1 MRRFLTFLC
10 LLTLACAVTALGGQ
24 KPDSK
29 TADVTGKW
37 IMTLEMPMGTANP
50 TLVLKQEGEKIT
62 GSYTG
67 RYGTFALEGTI
78 KERTIVFTF
87 TMTAEGESVPMTFT
101 GEVATDGQTIKG
113 SATLGP
119 MGDATW
125 SAKRDK
131 SSTI

>member
-1 MRRFLTFLC
+1 MRKLLIPVS
-10 LLTLACAVTALGGQ
+10 LLTLACSLLAQGAQ

-29 TADVTGKW
+29 TVNVAGNW
-37 IMTLEMPMGTANP
+37 AMTLEMQIGTGNP
-50 TLVLKQEGEKIT
+50 TLVLKQDGEKIT

-78 KERTIVFTF
+78 KERTIVFAF

-101 GEVATDGQTIKG
+101 GEVATDGQTMKG
-113 SATLGP
+113 KASLGE
-119 MGDATW
+119 MGEATW

-131 SSTI
+131 ASGA

>member
-1 MRRFLTFLC
+1 MKKFLVLIT
-10 LLTLACAVTALGGQ
+10 LLTLACSLMAQGGQ
-24 KPDSK
+24 KPDPK
-29 TADVTGKW
+29 APNVAGNW
-37 IMTLEMPMGTANP
+37 VMTLEMPMGTGNP
-50 TLVLKQEGEKIT
+50 TLVLKQDGEKIT

-101 GEVATDGQTIKG
+101 GEVAADGQTMKG
-113 SATLGP
+113 KASLGE
-119 MGDATW
+119 MGEATW

-131 SSTI
+131 ASGQ